1 MNYFNTLST
10 EPVLV
15 AHDNENTISFS
26 GVELQ
31 HQIHILI
38 TLLEGVEGKAL
49 AFKLDNTPPWLA
61 FDAAC
66 ASTNNIAV
74 PVAYFFSD
82 EQTQF
87 IIAQCHAALF
97 ISDKPA
103 EGIGVLVK
111 TLTLF
116 NLYTVYIY
124 QCSHAEHTGFFA
136 TTQKVTFTSGSTG
149 TPKGVCLSSTSQ
161 MQVAQSL
168 CDAINIKKPVHLC
181 LLPLA
186 VLLENIAGVYAPLK
200 SHGVVHLM
208 PLEQLGFI
216 ESSLH
221 NPAHLIAAI
230 DKVQP
235 TTLILVPELLT
246 CLVTFAEQGWQV
258 PTSLKFVAVGGA
270 VVSKELIAKARSL
283 NLPVFQ
289 GYGLSE
295 AGSVVSLNT
304 PHNDDL
310 NSAGTVL
317 PHLKSKVENGQ
328 LFIKGDL
335 FLGYLNQ
342 QPHDSKQWYATGDLV
357 ELTDNTLFIK
367 GRLKNL
373 IITSMGRNV
382 SAEWPESL
390 LLSNSHIL
398 QAVVFGEGKAYL
410 SVLVFASK
418 TLSNEQLAHH
428 INIINLRL
436 PDYARIKKWHRL
448 TSPLTI
454 QNGQLTTNNRP
465 KRNVISQFYSS
476 IIEQLYPCGDAIN
489 E

>member
-1 MNYFNTLST
+1 MNYFNSLST

-15 AHDNENTISFS
+15 AHNKEKTISFS
-26 GVELQ
+26 GVELD
-31 HQIHILI
+31 HQIHTLV
-38 TLLEGVEGKAL
+38 TLLEGVEGSAL
-49 AFKLDNTPPWLA
+49 AFKLDNTPTWLA
-61 FDAAC
+61 FDVAC
-66 ASTNNIAV
+66 ARTNNVAV
-74 PVAYFFSD
+74 PIAYFFSD

-87 IIAQCHAALF
+87 IIKQCHAALF
-97 ISDKPA
+97 ISDTPT
-103 EGIGVLVK
+103 EGVGVLVK

-116 NLYTVYIY
+116 DLYTVYIY
-124 QCSHAEHTGFFA
+124 QCGNAGHTDFFA

-161 MQVAQSL
+161 MRVAQSL
-168 CDAINIKKPVHLC
+168 CDAINIKQPVHLC

-270 VVSKELIAKARSL
+270 VVSEEMIAKARSL

-317 PHLKSKVENGQ
+317 THLKSKVENGQ

-418 TLSNEQLAHH
+418 ALSNEQLAHH
-428 INIINLRL
+428 INIMNLKL